1 MECFGRDV
9 VSVGDDTGMDLVEG
23 NAIGKIELRIT
34 FTANVTL
41 RRTRKSIPP
50 LWCKGV
56 AGGGEGGG
64 LMEPFLRVFD
74 MMLYFDETIL
84 PLVESL

>member
-23 NAIGKIELRIT
+23 NAVRKIELRIT

-50 LWCKGV
+50 PWCKGV
-56 AGGGEGGG
+56 AGGGRGGG
-64 LMEPFLRVFD
+64 VD
-74 MMLYFDETIL
+74 GTL
-84 PLVESL
+84 PQSF

>member
-9 VSVGDDTGMDLVEG
+9 VSIGDDTGRDLVEG
-23 NAIGKIELRIT
+23 NAIRKIELRIT

-41 RRTRKSIPP
+41 RRTHKSIPP
-50 LWCKGV
+50 PWCKGV
-56 AGGGEGGG
+56 AGGGEL
-64 LMEPFLRVFD
+64 LMEPSLRVSD
-74 MMLYFDETIL
+74 MLLYFETIW

>member
-23 NAIGKIELRIT
+23 NAIGKTELRIT

-50 LWCKGV
+50 PWCKGV
-56 AGGGEGGG
+56 AGVGGV